1 MTQIR
6 AFNQPS
12 ASNLCVQA
20 RNRVLEVTELS
31 QMSVTAA
38 QPRPILMIL
47 GGTDLLLHHQSD
59 TKPSMRACSIDP

>member
-20 RNRVLEVTELS
+20 RKRVLEVTELS

-47 GGTDLLLHHQSD
+47 GGIDLYYIISLIQS
-59 TKPSMRACSIDP
+59 PACVHAQ